1 MPLGRGLLVDVTTLG
16 CRVLMAVFKGK
27 LLPPLPLP
35 VEGGLNEAV
44 LTVTTL

>member
-1 MPLGRGLLVDVTTLG
+1 MPLGRGLLVEVTTLG
-16 CRVLMAVFKGK
+16 CSVLMAVFKGK
-27 LLPPLPLP
+27 LVPLPLP